1 MVNRVELAKV
11 LPITCALFIIT
22 CLASLALPGMSGFVS
37 EITVFLGITS
47 NDSFT
52 IGFRVITIVLSAI
65 GLILTPMYLLSMCRR
80 VFFGPRIPALATL
93 GDMNPRELTIALVLV
108 VPTLMIGFWPRLAS
122 GIYDATTD
130 AISAQI
136 HSSLVALLEMSSAIG

>member
-1 MVNRVELAKV
+1 
-11 LPITCALFIIT
+11 
-22 CLASLALPGMSGFVS
+22 
-37 EITVFLGITS
+37 
-47 NDSFT
+47 
-52 IGFRVITIVLSAI
+52 
-65 GLILTPMYLLSMCRR
+65 
-80 VFFGPRIPALATL
+80 
-93 GDMNPRELTIALVLV
+93 VLV

>member
-1 MVNRVELAKV
+1 
-11 LPITCALFIIT
+11 
-22 CLASLALPGMSGFVS
+22 
-37 EITVFLGITS
+37 
-47 NDSFT
+47 
-52 IGFRVITIVLSAI
+52 
-65 GLILTPMYLLSMCRR
+65 MCRR